1 VLVVAERRTGE
12 ETAEGGSPVWSYKAG
27 TTPLEERRRRG
38 GERSRVWAQD
48 GERRRRTS
56 SVSWRTLSSGGPT
69 WQREERTAG
78 KARAVEGMARR
89 RVDEGNRRW
98 RRSGAASGRRHAR
111 AAVKAEEPGDSRRKT
126 EDPAV
131 KSRKLRGL
139 TVKQ

>member
-1 VLVVAERRTGE
+1 V
-12 ETAEGGSPVWSYKAG
+12 
-27 TTPLEERRRRG
+27 
-38 GERSRVWAQD
+38 QD
-48 GERRRRTS
+48 GERRQRTS
-56 SVSWRTLSSGGPT
+56 LVSWQTLGSGGPT